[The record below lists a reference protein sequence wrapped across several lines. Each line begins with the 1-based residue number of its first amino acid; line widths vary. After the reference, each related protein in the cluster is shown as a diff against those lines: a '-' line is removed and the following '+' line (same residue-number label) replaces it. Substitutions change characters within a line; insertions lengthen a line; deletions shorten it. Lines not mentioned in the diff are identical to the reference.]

1 MYDIWRQPPSA
12 SVGHSQGSPY
22 SVSRS
27 EDVAHCPP
35 ELEAVLLLGK
45 DGGGILC
52 EESPRFR
59 GTEHGPP
66 RLVGGKQGHCT
77 QPQSRGSQ
85 EEEGREQPKSGEHE
99 THQTRV
105 EVKASLEKQK

>member
-12 SVGHSQGSPY
+12 YVGQSPTRPY
-22 SVSRS
+22 SVSWS

-35 ELEAVLLLGK
+35 ELEAVLLPGK

-52 EESPRFR
+52 EEGPRLR
-59 GTEHGPP
+59 RTEHGPP

-77 QPQSRGSQ
+77 QPRSRGSQ
-85 EEEGREQPKSGEHE
+85 EGKKRGAKGAPNDSSQQAESTKNIKPE
-99 THQTRV
+99 
-105 EVKASLEKQK
+105 